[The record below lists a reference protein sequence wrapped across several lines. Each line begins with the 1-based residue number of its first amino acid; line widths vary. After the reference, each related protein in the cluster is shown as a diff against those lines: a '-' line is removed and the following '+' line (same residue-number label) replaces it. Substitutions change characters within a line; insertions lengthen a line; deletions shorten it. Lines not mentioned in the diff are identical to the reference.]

1 MVAYKLS
8 GDGICKIS
16 KGDRLF
22 TKVNPPNKAAATL
35 SATSQSLANASPL
48 IANCV
53 NSVLLYGLPKSSF
66 IPKTLP
72 AALAALLPIPLPGFM
87 FL

>member
-16 KGDRLF
+16 KGDRLL
-22 TKVNPPNKAAATL
+22 TKVKPPNKAGAKL
-35 SATSQSLANASPL
+35 SACSHLLAKASPFM
-48 IANCV
+48 ANCV
-53 NSVLLYGLPKSSF
+53 NSVLLNGLPKSSF

-72 AALAALLPIPLPGFM
+72 TALAALLPIPLPGFM